1 MIRYEGKKLLCLKQL
16 LFINKHIC
24 RWLNI
29 GAARRNF
36 FGKELEKNGMRRAK
50 NKGIAKKAAVI
61 LLVFLMAGTGLFV
74 WVQSRPKMP
83 GYSEESISIAE
94 IKEELSF
101 GVYEKADWDAFF
113 SPYHKAYLTGEIL
126 SQLLTE
132 LGVADYIE
140 MAEMSGR
147 HVVEREEWNAIYG
160 QILDYLDMEHA
171 VTTENLLI
179 LDVIEAEDGYILVTN
194 LGDYTTQLP
203 EDSFLQ
209 WQGYKVYCTAER
221 CIGISGVS
229 KDELSVRNAYLTE
242 YSEEGIQFLYGG
254 AVYQKEIGV
263 LGASPEAG
271 ICDIVIKAGDIC
283 ALRMKQDTIKGE
295 LLSYDDTMIEI
306 AGYGKV
312 SHPGRIPVYQTYGTV
327 IEKSLSDVVLGNME
341 VTYVTG
347 ENQVCAI
354 LIGQPADIQDIRVLL
369 LSDGGTNYREQVYLK
384 SDVDAQVSCG
394 ERKEQLAAGTL
405 LVAEHYLAD
414 MPAGT
419 LTVVP
424 NTAEGNVFIC
434 DAEGNVI
441 SNGYQGVMEVRSYEE
456 GYTLVNDV
464 PFETYLCA
472 VVPSEMP
479 STYQPE
485 ALKAQAVCARSYAY
499 IQLLRADLAAYG
511 AHIND
516 STSYQVYN
524 KVAATDASRQAVF
537 ETMGQMLLYKGNP
550 VEAYYFSTSMGY
562 TDTAEI
568 WNIEDESSY
577 GYLKSVCLNK
587 GEDAVDLSEEGT
599 FLSYISQPAEGY
611 DSDIKYYRWFAA
623 ADYRDKTEAV
633 NEILISRNAI
643 APRNVRFFHAGKTD
657 EMEEVNA
664 ETVAK
669 LGKITGI
676 KVDERS
682 PAGSILTLCIQYE
695 KGSAFIKNEYNIR
708 KVLGVCVDKMI
719 YADSSESTSVTM
731 LPSAFCAI
739 TEQEDG
745 TVLLQGGGYGHGLG
759 MSQNA
764 ANGMAKAGMNYT
776 EILQYFY
783 QDITISSVE

>member
-1 MIRYEGKKLLCLKQL
+1 MNR
-16 LFINKHIC
+16 HIC

-36 FGKELEKNGMRRAK
+36 FERVGKNGMRRAK
-50 NKGIAKKAAVI
+50 NKGSAGKVAVI
-61 LLVFLMAGTGLFV
+61 LLLFLIAGIGLLV
-74 WVQSRPKMP
+74 WAQSRQKVP
-83 GYSEESISIAE
+83 GYSEKAIPIAE
-94 IKEELSF
+94 VKEELSF
-101 GVYEKADWDAFF
+101 GVYEKTDWNAFF
-113 SPYHKAYLTGEIL
+113 SPYHKAYLTEEIL
-126 SQLLTE
+126 WQLLTE

-147 HVVEREEWNAIYG
+147 HVVEREEWNAIYE
-160 QILDYLDMEHA
+160 QILDLLDMERV
-171 VTTENLLI
+171 VTTENLII

-194 LGDYTTQLP
+194 QGDYTTRLS
-203 EDSFLQ
+203 EDYFLQ
-209 WQGYKVYCTAER
+209 WQGYTVYCTAER
-221 CIGISGVS
+221 CIGISGIS
-229 KDELSVRNAYLTE
+229 KDELSVSNAYLTE
-242 YSEEGIQFLYGG
+242 YSDDGIQFLYGG
-254 AVYQKEIGV
+254 AVYQKEIGA
-263 LGASPEAG
+263 LDASPKAG
-271 ICDIVIKAGDIC
+271 ICDIVIKEGDIC

-295 LLSYDDTMIEI
+295 LLSYDDTMIELE
-306 AGYGKV
+306 GYGKV
-312 SHPGRIPVYQTYGTV
+312 SHPERIPVYQTYGEVT
-327 IEKSLSDVVLGNME
+327 EKSLSDVVLGNME

-384 SDVDAQVSCG
+384 SDVDTQVTCG
-394 ERKEQLAAGTL
+394 ERKEQIVAGTL
-405 LVAEHYLAD
+405 IVAESYLAD

-424 NTAEGNVFIC
+424 NTAEGNIFIC
-434 DAEGNVI
+434 DTEGNAI
-441 SNGYQGVMEVRSYEE
+441 SNGYQGTMEVRSYEE
-456 GYTLVNDV
+456 GYTVVNDV

-479 STYQPE
+479 SNYQPE

-524 KVAATDASRQAVF
+524 KVAATDASKQAVL
-537 ETMGQMLLYKGNP
+537 ETSGKILLYEGNP

-562 TDTAEI
+562 TDTAEV

-577 GYLKSVCLNK
+577 GYLKSVCLNT
-587 GEDAVDLSEEGT
+587 GATVADLSEEGT

-633 NEILISRNAI
+633 NEILISRNAV
-643 APRNVRFFHAGKTD
+643 APKNVRFLKAGKTT

-682 PAGSILTLCIQYE
+682 SAGSILTLCIQYE

-708 KVLGVCVDKMI
+708 KVLGACVDKMI

-745 TVLLQGGGYGHGLG
+745 AVLLQGGGYGHGLG

-764 ANGMAKAGMNYT
+764 ANGMAKTGMNYA

-783 QDITISSVE
+783 QNITISSVE

>member
-1 MIRYEGKKLLCLKQL
+1 
-16 LFINKHIC
+16 
-24 RWLNI
+24 
-29 GAARRNF
+29 
-36 FGKELEKNGMRRAK
+36 MRGTE
-50 NKGIAKKAAVI
+50 NKGSAAKKSVI
-61 LLVFLMAGTGLFV
+61 LLVFLIAGIALFL
-74 WVQSRPKMP
+74 WMQNRQKAE
-83 GYSEESISIAE
+83 GYPERSIPLAE
-94 IKEELSF
+94 VKEELSF
-101 GVYEKADWDAFF
+101 GVYEKTDWEAFF
-113 SPYHKAYLTGEIL
+113 SSYHKEYLTGDIL

-140 MAEMSGR
+140 TEKMSGR
-147 HVVEREEWNAIYG
+147 HVVERDEWNVIYG
-160 QILDYLDMEHA
+160 QILDLLDMERV

-194 LGDYTTQLP
+194 QGDYTTRLP
-203 EDSFLQ
+203 EDYFLQ
-209 WQGYKVYCTAER
+209 WQGYTVYCTPER
-221 CIGISGVS
+221 CIGVSGISE
-229 KDELSVRNAYLTE
+229 DELYLSNAYLA
-242 YSEEGIQFLYGG
+242 SCSDDGIRFLYGG
-254 AVYQKEIGV
+254 AVYQKEIGA
-263 LGASPEAG
+263 LGALPKAG
-271 ICDIVIKAGDIC
+271 ICDIVIKEGEIC

-295 LLSYDDTMIEI
+295 LLSYDDATIEI

-312 SHPGRIPVYQTYGTV
+312 SHPERIPVYQTYGEVT
-327 IEKSLSDVVLGNME
+327 EKSLSDVVLGNME

-369 LSDGGTNYREQVYLK
+369 LSDAGTNYREQVYLK
-384 SDVDAQVSCG
+384 SDVDAQITCG
-394 ERKEQLAAGTL
+394 ERKEQIAAGTQIA
-405 LVAEHYLAD
+405 AESYLTDTPTA
-414 MPAGT
+414 T
-419 LTVVP
+419 LTVAP

-434 DAEGNVI
+434 DAEGNAI
-441 SNGYQGVMEVRSYEE
+441 SNGYQGTMEVRSYEE

-479 STYQPE
+479 SNYAPE

-524 KVAATDASRQAVF
+524 KVAATEASKQAVL
-537 ETMGQMLLYKGNP
+537 ETAGQMLLYEGNP

-562 TDTAEI
+562 TDTAGV
-568 WNIEDESSY
+568 WNVEDESSY
-577 GYLKSVCLNK
+577 GYLKSVCLNM
-587 GEDAVDLSEEGT
+587 GADAADLSEEGA

-611 DSDIKYYRWFAA
+611 DSDIKYYRWFAD
-623 ADYRDKTEAV
+623 ADYRDRTEDI
-633 NEILISRNAI
+633 NETLISRNAV
-643 APRNVRFFHAGKTD
+643 APQNIRFLKADQTT
-657 EMEEVNA
+657 ELEEVKA

-669 LGKITGI
+669 LGEITGI
-676 KVDERS
+676 RVDERS
-682 PAGSILTLCIQYE
+682 AAGSILTLCIRYE
-695 KGSAFIKNEYNIR
+695 KGSALVKNEYNIR
-708 KVLGVCVDKMI
+708 KVLGICVDKMV
-719 YADSSESTSVTM
+719 YADASESTNVTM

-745 TVLLQGGGYGHGLG
+745 GLLLQGGGYGHGLG

-764 ANGMAKAGMNYT
+764 ANGMARAGMNYM

-783 QDITISSVE
+783 QNITISSVE